1 MSEMT
6 IIRLLDPR
14 PEDVP
19 PNFAV
24 FNAPRPLIGA
34 KTWSGD
40 FRHGIFYAA
49 IDLTLPGAERCIR
62 DNVSLDG
69 WLCEYIT
76 RTDVEKW
83 GRERASILKI
93 RYEDH
98 SYETWEESWFLQMR
112 TCKRA
117 VDEYL
122 RELFK
127 ESILPPG

>member
-19 PNFAV
+19 HNFAV

-49 IDLTLPGAERCIR
+49 IDLTLPEAKRCIR
-62 DNVSLDG
+62 ENVSLDG
-69 WLCEYIT
+69 CLCEYVT

-83 GRERASILKI
+83 GMERAAILKV

-98 SYETWEESWFLQMR
+98 PYETWEESWLLQMR
-112 TCKRA
+112 TGKRDL
-117 VDEYL
+117 DEYL
-122 RELFK
+122 RELLR
-127 ESILPPG
+127 ENIIPPG